1 MAACFPCPVPLSL
14 PPLPPTSLFSD
25 LSQVG
30 CLCVDSKSLR
40 NDLLPITAATLDK
53 IKLLLL
59 EKARETCIKVRPV
72 SAAQN
77 DSQFEFLQCPF
88 FKHLFL
94 SSHDCLFICSLII
107 IPHPCLKLLV
117 LTHTHTCLPPSQV
130 LEDQQQRVAQL
141 RARPST
147 LDDFMDYLVMHTQ
160 QVTDK
165 KAVMAASMQVCQCV
179 FMSLRY

>member
-1 MAACFPCPVPLSL
+1 MPEAPRPHTYSHVPPSL
-14 PPLPPTSLFSD
+14 
-25 LSQVG
+25 
-30 CLCVDSKSLR
+30 
-40 NDLLPITAATLDK
+40 
-53 IKLLLL
+53 
-59 EKARETCIKVRPV
+59 
-72 SAAQN
+72 
-77 DSQFEFLQCPF
+77 
-88 FKHLFL
+88 
-94 SSHDCLFICSLII
+94 
-107 IPHPCLKLLV
+107 
-117 LTHTHTCLPPSQV
+117 SQV